1 VLSRLVGEHLVP
13 LLANAAQRGRVIDLF
28 PVLIRIA
35 CETSLLSAWF
45 FRRANL
51 MRIFLCYH
59 LA

>member
-13 LLANAAQRGRVIDLF
+13 LLPNAAQRRRVIDLF

-35 CETSLLSAWF
+35 CETSLLSARF
-45 FRRANL
+45 LGRANL
-51 MRIFLCYH
+51 MRIFLCSH